1 MRRIIWLSAVF
12 GVILAAVA
20 CSKTTVVLLPDPD
33 GTVGAVNVANE
44 KGSVDLNTPNQAV
57 KVSGG
62 QAPPK
67 TPEVMPDKDI
77 NTLFSEVM
85 AVQVPP
91 PVHFLLYFED
101 NATILRR
108 DSVEMLPAV
117 IKAIEERQSVD
128 ISIVG
133 HSDTAGDRVYNLDLS
148 KRRAA
153 AVYRLLVERGVDP
166 THIATTS
173 HGEENPLVD
182 TGDNVSEP
190 KNRRVEV
197 VVR

>member
-1 MRRIIWLSAVF
+1 MRRIIWLLTVF
-12 GVILAAVA
+12 GVMLTALA

-57 KVSGG
+57 HITGG
-62 QAPPK
+62 QTPPK
-67 TPEVMPDKDI
+67 TPEVMPEKDI
-77 NTLFSEVM
+77 KAMFSKVM
-85 AVQVPP
+85 AVQVSP

-101 NATILRR
+101 NATTLIH
-108 DSVEMLPAV
+108 DSVDMLPAV
-117 IKAIEERQSVD
+117 INAIEERNSVD

-133 HSDTAGDRVYNLDLS
+133 HSDTAGDRDYNLVLS
-148 KRRAA
+148 KRRAE

>member
-44 KGSVDLNTPNQAV
+44 KGSVDLNTPNQV
-57 KVSGG
+57 VRITSG

-67 TPEVMPDKDI
+67 SPDVMPEKDI
-77 NTLFSEVM
+77 EAMFSRVM
-85 AVQVPP
+85 AVPMSP

-101 NATILRR
+101 NATTLTRASI
-108 DSVEMLPAV
+108 DSLPAV
-117 IKAIEERQSVD
+117 INAIEERNSVD

-133 HSDTAGDRVYNLDLS
+133 HSDTAGDRDYNLDLS
-148 KRRAA
+148 KRRAE
-153 AVYRLLVERGVDP
+153 AVYRLLVKRGADP
-166 THIATTS
+166 THITTTS